1 MKSNKLYYG
10 VLIFLIIA
18 ICAGGAALVYYIGS
32 YLAIQPVLDQTEIT
46 GITGLTDFIKYF
58 ETAQYSQWMFWQLA
72 GASASLVA
80 LIVLTVAWSKVAKE
94 A

>member
-1 MKSNKLYYG
+1 MKNNKVYYG

-46 GITGLTDFIKYF
+46 GLTDFIKYF

-80 LIVLTVAWSKVAKE
+80 LIALTVVWSKVAKE
-94 A
+94 E